1 MDRNYVATFISQP
14 LYQNAFILRRPTLAN
29 FADII
34 KIPTMF
40 IKKTIQDL
48 KKSLKNYKVCVQM

>member
-1 MDRNYVATFISQP
+1 MSQP
-14 LYQNAFILRRPTLAN
+14 LYQIAFILRRPTLAN